1 MPLPE
6 LLGEAGRQMTIC
18 NACRYCEGYCA
29 VFPAMELRRDFSHAD
44 LGYLANLCFDCRA
57 CYHACPFTAPHEF
70 EVNLPRIF
78 AEVRGETYRRYA
90 WPRIRSGSPGQYE
103 LLVPMLAGACMLIVP
118 LLILA
123 VQGSSVLFSSHLGAG
138 AFFRIV
144 PYSVI
149 VLPALALL
157 LYGLGSLTVG
167 ALRFWRDTGGRLSQ
181 LLDPRALLH
190 ATRDALGLEY
200 LKGGGAGCSY
210 PDARFS
216 HARRWLHHL
225 VFYGFGVA
233 LAATTTAAIYRH
245 LFGWV
250 SPYPLGSLP
259 VVLGTSGGIA
269 MSAGSLGLLW
279 LKWRSDPEPSDPRMV
294 RMDVGFLL
302 LLLATNLTGLLL
314 LAVRETAAMGIL
326 LAVHL
331 GAIAGLFLTLPYGK
345 LAHVAYRYAAL
356 VRNSIEQSRQ
366 SPLPELP
373 LLPTGT
379 AGATPRSPL
388 E

>member
-6 LLGEAGRQMTIC
+6 LLQEAGRQMTIC

-29 VFPAMELRRDFSHAD
+29 VFPAMELRRGFDDGD
-44 LGYLANLCFDCRA
+44 LSYLANLCFDCRA
-57 CYHACPFTAPHEF
+57 CYYACPFTAPHEF
-70 EVNLPRIF
+70 DVNLPRIF
-78 AEVRGETYRRYA
+78 SEVRRETYRRYA
-90 WPRIRSGSPGQYE
+90 WPRIRSGSSRLAE
-103 LLVPMLAGACMLIVP
+103 LGVPLLAAACMLIVP
-118 LLILA
+118 LLVLA
-123 VQGSSVLFSSHLGAG
+123 VQGSSVLFSTHRGAG
-138 AFFRIV
+138 AFFAIV
-144 PYSVI
+144 PYGAI
-149 VLPALALL
+149 VLPAGALL
-157 LYGLGSLTVG
+157 LYGIASLGLG
-167 ALRFWRDTGGRLSQ
+167 AARFWRDTGGTPSQ

-250 SPYPLGSLP
+250 SPYPFGSLP
-259 VVLGTSGGIA
+259 VLLGSSGGIA
-269 MSAGSLGLLW
+269 MSVGSVGLLW
-279 LKWRSDPEPSDPRMV
+279 LKWRSDPEPSDPRML
-294 RMDVGFLL
+294 RIDVGFLL

-314 LAVRETAAMGIL
+314 LVARETAAMGIL

-356 VRNSIEQSRQ
+356 IRNSIEQSRQ
-366 SPLPELP
+366 SL
-373 LLPTGT
+373 
-379 AGATPRSPL
+379 
-388 E
+388 